1 MHLLLTVMAQASSTD
16 NPAGDLKPGLEPSQ
30 VSPGLLGF
38 IATFLL
44 VLAVIFLVV
53 DFNRRNRRL
62 RYRAEYAE
70 RRAAEDHV
78 GGYAQDAPPSGPD
91 GARNGSDDTASPGP
105 DGNTPDGTTP
115 GSTAGR

>member
-16 NPAGDLKPGLEPSQ
+16 NPAGDLKPGLQPSQ

-38 IATFLL
+38 IATFVL
-44 VLAVIFLVV
+44 VLAVIFLIV

-62 RYRAEYAE
+62 RYRSEYAE
-70 RRAAEDHV
+70 RRAAEEHV
-78 GGYAQDAPPSGPD
+78 GGYAPDAPSSPGPD
-91 GARNGSDDTASPGP
+91 DAARNGSDDAASPG
-105 DGNTPDGTTP
+105 PDGTTP